1 MNRLVQARG
10 AAASCCGGKGPKRV
24 ALGRGAARALLNPSS
39 QKGRFIAL
47 DPSRRAAT
55 IRTPR
60 SPKHINDLNRRKRM
74 SKSTIALLMGLTLAF
89 AATGEVLAQ
98 AAAPAAA
105 QPGAKLSIDSLV
117 GDLIKD
123 SDAKAVL
130 TTDIPEVVSNPQLT
144 MGYGMKLRDVAQFEP
159 TLTAEMLGKID
170 KDLAA
175 MQAKRGH

>member
-10 AAASCCGGKGPKRV
+10 AAA
-24 ALGRGAARALLNPSS
+24 
-39 QKGRFIAL
+39 
-47 DPSRRAAT
+47 
-55 IRTPR
+55 IRTRRMPE
-60 SPKHINDLNRRKRM
+60 HINDLNRRKRM

-89 AATGEVLAQ
+89 GATGEVLAQ
-98 AAAPAAA
+98 AAKPAAA
-105 QPGAKLSIDSLV
+105 EPSAKLSIDSLV

-144 MGYGMKLRDVAQFEP
+144 MGYGMKLRDIAQFEP
-159 TLTAEMLGKID
+159 TLTAEMLAKID